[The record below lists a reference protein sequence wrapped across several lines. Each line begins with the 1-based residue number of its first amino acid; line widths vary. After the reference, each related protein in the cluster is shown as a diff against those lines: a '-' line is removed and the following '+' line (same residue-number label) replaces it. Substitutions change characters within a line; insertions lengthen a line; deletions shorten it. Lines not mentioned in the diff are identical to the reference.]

1 MITMEQIDEF
11 RKRTNSS
18 YGDAKYFLEKN
29 NGDVLEAII
38 DFERTKTGRFN
49 GFNKKKPED
58 LAKRLTEILQKGFDI
73 RLMIKDRDKVLF
85 TVPVLLLIILI
96 PLWPIVMLFFV
107 FLAAI
112 GYKFSIQELKDKSF
126 DVGDFLNNIN
136 SKLKQN
142 HTQGANE
149 RQPGQNCS
157 NPASDKGQEP
167 QDMDNNVAPSENI
180 DKSDDIDDEKD
191 YNEYTVE

>member
-1 MITMEQIDEF
+1 
-11 RKRTNSS
+11 
-18 YGDAKYFLEKN
+18 
-29 NGDVLEAII
+29 
-38 DFERTKTGRFN
+38 
-49 GFNKKKPED
+49 
-58 LAKRLTEILQKGFDI
+58 
-73 RLMIKDRDKVLF
+73 
-85 TVPVLLLIILI
+85 
-96 PLWPIVMLFFV
+96 MLFFV

-112 GYKFSIQELKDKSF
+112 GYKFSIQELTDKSF

-157 NPASDKGQEP
+157 KPTSEIKGRSPRIWTIMLLPVKILINP
-167 QDMDNNVAPSENI
+167 MI
-180 DKSDDIDDEKD
+180 LMTKD